1 MISALLSFFLAA
13 APDAQGL
20 SPAPAT
26 AAPANAWKA
35 PAPLLITRPDYY
47 VNGTWGGLSDGKT
60 KGFDGRVFADHSI
73 YDRDTGC
80 FDDWLKLARNKM
92 AQQATD
98 RLGILIEAGWAET
111 DESRQRIWDN
121 FAKRFKMT
129 PQKAPE
135 WALAQAIMGM
145 RLAKRDYGR
154 LKTEI
159 EKAERIR
166 GDYCD
171 ANDASTPEVAA
182 RRLRLRQAVNTM
194 ATSRASLHQL
204 LKPQLAAAWPEF
216 LAQHKDPNTYVQ
228 VAKGVQIIT
237 WWKGEPAAGHL
248 AEEFALVAQGKPL
261 IRGLLVLDQ
270 DAKFRQVSDKVLTLK
285 MADGA
290 SLKVLQVEA
299 AQGVQFLENGKSS
312 LNVISGWIKQS
323 DAQNLPAK
331 K

>member
-1 MISALLSFFLAA
+1 MISALLSLFLAA
-13 APDAQGL
+13 APDAQAL
-20 SPAPAT
+20 TPAPAT

-60 KGFDGRVFADHSI
+60 IGVDGKPFSDHSI

-80 FDDWLKLARNKM
+80 FDEWIDLAKSKLPSPAS
-92 AQQATD
+92 D
-98 RLGILIEAGWAET
+98 RLGSLIDAAWAET
-111 DESRQRIWDN
+111 DAARQRSWDN
-121 FAKRFKMT
+121 FAKRYKMT
-129 PQKAPE
+129 AQKAPE

-145 RLAKRDYGR
+145 RLAQRDYGR

-159 EKAERIR
+159 ERAEHVRADR
-166 GDYCD
+166 CD
-171 ANDASTPEVAA
+171 ANDASSPEVAA
-182 RRLRLRQAVNTM
+182 RRARLRQAVNNM
-194 ATSRASLHQL
+194 ASSRSSLHQL

-216 LAQHKDPNTYVQ
+216 LAKHKDPNTYVQ

-270 DAKFRQVSDKVLTLK
+270 DAKFRQVSDKALTLK
-285 MADGA
+285 MADGS

-299 AQGVQFLENGKSS
+299 AQGVQFLENGKNG